1 MNKQALAKYFLD
13 ENLGKSGI
21 LLLSEKKTKCLNNP
35 KRNFKPIMCE
45 KT

>member
-21 LLLSEKKTKCLNNP
+21 LLLSEKKNKCLNNLHSVQ
-35 KRNFKPIMCE
+35 KGSVLKF
-45 KT
+45 